1 MEQTHEHEAG
11 ERRENDTVSA
21 RLPRELRGAAEAA
34 GRAAENIGEAR
45 QRLHEV
51 RRQATDSLH
60 RAGDA
65 ARAYTRDNPTAVT
78 LAAFG
83 VGLGAGLLLAQRR
96 TSPPNWRAT
105 VPAVAAIADAVLEV
119 FDRRR

>member
-1 MEQTHEHEAG
+1 MEQTHEHDAA
-11 ERRENDTVSA
+11 ERRKDEAVSA

-34 GRAAENIGEAR
+34 GRTAEQIGEAR
-45 QRLHEV
+45 QRIREV
-51 RRQATDSLH
+51 RRQASNSFYK
-60 RAGDA
+60 AGDA

-96 TSPPNWRAT
+96 TSTRSWRST

>member
-1 MEQTHEHEAG
+1 MEQTHEYEAG
-11 ERRENDTVSA
+11 EQRKHEAVSA

-34 GRAAENIGEAR
+34 GRAAEQIGDAR
-45 QRLHEV
+45 YRIHEV
-51 RRQATDSLH
+51 RRQAADSLH
-60 RAGDA
+60 KAGDA

-96 TSPPNWRAT
+96 TSTRSWRGT